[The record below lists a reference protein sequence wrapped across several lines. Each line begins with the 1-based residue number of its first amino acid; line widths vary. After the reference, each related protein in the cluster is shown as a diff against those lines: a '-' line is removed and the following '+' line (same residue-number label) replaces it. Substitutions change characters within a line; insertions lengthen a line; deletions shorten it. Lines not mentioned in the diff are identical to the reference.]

1 MEKQEIFER
10 MASMMVDMFDLD
22 RSSIKLESKIFEDLD
37 LDSLDAID
45 MVVKLEELTG
55 HRLQEA
61 ELRTVRTVQ
70 DVVNLIHAKFGHAGD
85 LNRSDSKFS

>member
-10 MASMMVDMFDLD
+10 MASMMVDMFDLE
-22 RSSIKLESKIFEDLD
+22 RSSITLESKLFEDLD

-55 HRLQEA
+55 HRLREA
-61 ELRTVRTVQ
+61 ELRTVRTVR
-70 DVVNLIHAKFGHAGD
+70 DVVDLIHARFGQDIQAESRD
-85 LNRSDSKFS
+85 AS

>member
-10 MASMMVDMFDLD
+10 MASMMVDMFDLE
-22 RSSIKLESKIFEDLD
+22 RSSITLESKLFEDWD

-55 HRLQEA
+55 HRLRES
-61 ELRTVRTVQ
+61 ELRTVRTVR
-70 DVVNLIHAKFGHAGD
+70 DVVDLIHARFGQDIQAESRD
-85 LNRSDSKFS
+85 AS